1 MKTYQHIIFW
11 ILAHAS
17 LTLIFGKW
25 FENYVEAFYYVS
37 LLLPVVM
44 ATAYFFNY
52 FLVPRY
58 LFKRRFLL
66 FGIYTFYMFVISLT
80 LELLASVTSMLM
92 MIKFNINEYGPLV
105 TDVFLLGIIL
115 HFVVLFMSFILL
127 IKHYFIDQGAIGQLE
142 EEKSKFEKGFIT
154 IRSNRKSMRIEFNNL
169 LYIES
174 MADYIKIHTAD
185 GGEVV
190 SKEKIS
196 HMEKELPDTFIRIH
210 RSFIVNKEKITSFNR
225 EEILLGETELPVSR
239 SYRSAAILELGRQ

>member
-11 ILAHAS
+11 ILVHAS

-25 FENYVEAFYYVS
+25 FDGYLESFYYVS

-44 ATAYFFNY
+44 VTAYFFNY

-58 LFKRRFLL
+58 LFTRRFLL
-66 FGIYTFYMFVISLT
+66 FGVYAFYMFVVSLT
-80 LELLASVTSMLM
+80 LELLASVSSMLL
-92 MIKFNINEYGPLV
+92 MIKFRINEFGPLV
-105 TDVFLLGIIL
+105 TDIFLLGIIL

-127 IKHYFIDQGAIGQLE
+127 IKHYFIDQSAIGQLE
-142 EEKSKFEKGFIT
+142 VEKSKFEKGFIT
-154 IRSNRKSMRIEFNNL
+154 IRSNRKRMRIEFNNL

-174 MADYIKIHTAD
+174 MADYIKIHLAD
-185 GGEVV
+185 GEEIK

-196 HMEKELPDTFIRIH
+196 HLEKELPDSFIRIH

-225 EEILLGETELPVSR
+225 EEVVLGKIELPLSR
-239 SYRSAAILELGRQ
+239 SYRSAAVSVLNDK

>member
-11 ILAHAS
+11 ILVHAS
-17 LTLIFGKW
+17 LTLIFGKY

-37 LLLPVVM
+37 LLLPVVLV
-44 ATAYFFNY
+44 TTYFFNY
-52 FLVPRY
+52 FLIPRY
-58 LFKRRFLL
+58 LFTRRFIQ

-92 MIKFNINEYGPLV
+92 MIKFNINETGPLV

-127 IKHYFIDQGAIGQLE
+127 IKHYFIDQNAIGKLE
-142 EEKSKFEKGFIT
+142 EEQSKLKKGYIT
-154 IRSNRKSMRIEFNNL
+154 IRSDRKNKRIELNSL

-174 MADYIKIHTAD
+174 LADYIQLNMEN

-190 SKEKIS
+190 SKVKIS
-196 HMEKELPDTFIRIH
+196 HVEKKLPESFVRIH
-210 RSFIVNKEKITSFNR
+210 RSYIVNKDKVSSFNR
-225 EEILLGETELPVSR
+225 EEVFLGNIELPVSR
-239 SYRSAAILELGRQ
+239 SYRQTAISSLSEE